1 MPSLTDC
8 PAERLSGVAG
18 VDVSAACRES
28 GYSTTLGVCGDSGV
42 APFNLAISSWAYVIS
57 SLSLRLLFLS
67 FSISN
72 RVSGEEAGGG
82 SFFEFLASDLPADL
96 VEVFLDFALLGRA
109 PVDSGSSVPME
120 AMSSVKLSTS

>member
-1 MPSLTDC
+1 M
-8 PAERLSGVAG
+8 AG
-18 VDVSAACRES
+18 VDVSTACRES
-28 GYSTTLGVCGDSGV
+28 GCSTTLGVCGDSGV
-42 APFNLAISSWAYVIS
+42 APFSLAISSWAFVIS
-57 SLSLRLLFLS
+57 SSSFRLSFLS

-82 SFFEFLASDLPADL
+82 SFLEFRASDLPADL
-96 VEVFLDFALLGRA
+96 VEVFLEFAFLGRA